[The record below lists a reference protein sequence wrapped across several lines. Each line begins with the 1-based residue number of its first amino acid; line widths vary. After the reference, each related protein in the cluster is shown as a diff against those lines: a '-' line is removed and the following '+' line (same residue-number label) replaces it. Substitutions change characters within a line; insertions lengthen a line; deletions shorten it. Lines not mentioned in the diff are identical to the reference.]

1 MIDLLFALFDD
12 KRLLAMICA
21 AIAAGATV
29 VTLAMPLLGGDVLE
43 KRIAAVAAE
52 REKIRQRER

>member
-29 VTLAMPLLGGDVLE
+29 VTFGD
-43 KRIAAVAAE
+43 AAA
-52 REKIRQRER
+52 RR